1 MGLLDGLCGCRLAT
15 YRSYG
20 GCWIAFGAVGWQ
32 PTGFM
37 GCWMAFGA
45 VGWQP
50 TCLMG
55 VAGWPLGL

>member
-1 MGLLDGLCGCRLAT
+1 MAFGSVGWQPTGLNGLLDGLWGCRLAT

-20 GCWIAFGAVGWQ
+20 GCW
-32 PTGFM
+32 
-37 GCWMAFGA
+37 MAFGV